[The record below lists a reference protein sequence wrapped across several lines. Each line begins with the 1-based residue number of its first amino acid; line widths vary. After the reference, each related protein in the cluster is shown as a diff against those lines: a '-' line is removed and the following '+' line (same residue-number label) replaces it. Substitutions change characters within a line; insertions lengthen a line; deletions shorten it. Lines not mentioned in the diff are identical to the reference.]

1 MIEQLFEKYIAWT
14 ENDIHYGTLHHDL
27 LKRGYLS
34 LWFISCRNSIGAY
47 VELHEIEESVKTL
60 AE

>member
-14 ENDIHYGTLHHDL
+14 KNDIHCGTLHHDL
-27 LKRGYLS
+27 LNRGYLS
-34 LWFISCRNSIGAY
+34 LWFISCRNSISAY
-47 VELHEIEESVKTL
+47 KELHEIEESVKIQ